1 MSGFDHFERYADGE
15 ESMDWY
21 TVFKL
26 LHVLT
31 AIIWIGGVFVMLML
45 GIHAAKSRDDA
56 QLVQVVQQMGWAA
69 ERIYVPAS
77 IATVLLGMVVAA
89 LGDMWS
95 YLWVIVGLAGMAI
108 TMALGILAL
117 TPRVKK
123 IAAIHAVTPETIAI
137 SRQTLT
143 LVKFDCAAL
152 FVVVADMVL
161 KPQIDDWTTMAV
173 MTIVVL
179 GAAVIWLAPGLRRVS
194 PA

>member
-1 MSGFDHFERYADGE
+1 
-15 ESMDWY
+15 MDWY

-179 GAAVIWLAPGLRRVS
+179 GAAAIWLAPGLRRVS